1 MKYEQV
7 TDGDWFIIEY
17 GVSNRQL
24 RQVCCHC
31 LLVHDWRFRL
41 NPDNTISA
49 MIKVNSR
56 ATKAAR
62 KRYGIENIVKVLTDW
77 WSARNDKAVG

>member
-1 MKYEQV
+1 
-7 TDGDWFIIEY
+7 
-17 GVSNRQL
+17 
-24 RQVCCHC
+24 
-31 LLVHDWRFRL
+31 
-41 NPDNTISA
+41 